1 MELGKYYEA
10 NQRRFNVLTDND
22 WRAAIKKCKEHLNWK
37 LKQKTLFGAHS
48 PANLGADPKE
58 YYLSLALEKILAGS
72 WEWQTQF
79 SLSQQ
84 LIRLIDSLISKEV
97 ERVKTQKSENLK
109 IEYRDIEVEFY
120 DLGDCPD
127 QSDREEKQEYERQ
140 VQVIEDAVQGDQQL
154 QDFWEAVQAG
164 YKRSDMA
171 EHLGITPKQLDK
183 VKEKLLRRVSALQP
197 SNK

>member
-72 WEWQTQF
+72 
-79 SLSQQ
+79 
-84 LIRLIDSLISKEV
+84 
-97 ERVKTQKSENLK
+97 
-109 IEYRDIEVEFY
+109 
-120 DLGDCPD
+120 
-127 QSDREEKQEYERQ
+127 
-140 VQVIEDAVQGDQQL
+140 
-154 QDFWEAVQAG
+154 
-164 YKRSDMA
+164 
-171 EHLGITPKQLDK
+171 
-183 VKEKLLRRVSALQP
+183 
-197 SNK
+197 